1 MLSDSRTAPRFCVR
15 ISKHTT
21 NQGQINR
28 KGKGNSYVILQTQ
41 RRALVQGDSL
51 GTGPSRSYSS
61 ETS

>member
-41 RRALVQGDSL
+41 RRALEDSL